1 MDSHE
6 GIALWQNSVSKSQT
20 QFDAGRVPCPLFGL
34 PGPPEPTLKKPWG
47 NRELEPIAP
56 TRPWRRYQSEGPTER
71 SQRPQGTRSNLVP
84 PPTSIA
90 TCALSTWST
99 TLPPLLTR
107 LYYHFD
113 LYSIDHST
121 TLSFLLVWR
130 LSNWCT
136 AVFVGCLP
144 IPQLHHTEHERKLL
158 KSSYE
163 SAASNSGVRRG
174 TKKLMRLYKVCLK
187 NFANLVSDLLVAFP
201 KLLTARCAAVSAV
214 HCLRDQMSST
224 QNGATKL
231 SAHSTHRFLAKHS

>member
-6 GIALWQNSVSKSQT
+6 GIALWQSSISKSQT
-20 QFDAGRVPCPLFGL
+20 RLDAGRVPCPLFGL
-34 PGPPEPTLKKPWG
+34 PGPPGPTLKKPWG

-99 TLPPLLTR
+99 TPPPLLTR
-107 LYYHFD
+107 LYYHSA

-130 LSNWCT
+130 RSNWCT

-144 IPQLHHTEHERKLL
+144 IPKLHHTDERKLL
-158 KSSYE
+158 ESSFE
-163 SAASNSGVRRG
+163 SAASNPAVRRG
-174 TKKLMRLYKVCLK
+174 TKKLMRLYKVCFE
-187 NFANLVSDLLVAFP
+187 NFVNLTTDLLVAFL
-201 KLLTARCAAVSAV
+201 KLLTAMCGGCFCPALPARPNAG
-214 HCLRDQMSST
+214 HTNSSHK
-224 QNGATKL
+224 AYRAL
-231 SAHSTHRFLAKHS
+231 DISFPCRA

>member
-6 GIALWQNSVSKSQT
+6 GIALWQSSISKSQT
-20 QFDAGRVPCPLFGL
+20 RLDAGRVPCPLFGL

-113 LYSIDHST
+113 LYSIDHPT

-130 LSNWCT
+130 LSNWCK
-136 AVFVGCLP
+136 AVFVDCLP

-158 KSSYE
+158 KSIQE
-163 SAASNSGVRRG
+163 SAYPKSGVSRG
-174 TKKLMRLYKVCLK
+174 IKKLMRLYKVCFTECCQSNHRSTCGL
-187 NFANLVSDLLVAFP
+187 FETPHRDVRRVFLLCIA
-201 KLLTARCAAVSAV
+201 C
-214 HCLRDQMSST
+214 
-224 QNGATKL
+224 ATKCRPHKL
-231 SAHSTHRFLAKHS
+231 EPRSLPHTRHIVSL